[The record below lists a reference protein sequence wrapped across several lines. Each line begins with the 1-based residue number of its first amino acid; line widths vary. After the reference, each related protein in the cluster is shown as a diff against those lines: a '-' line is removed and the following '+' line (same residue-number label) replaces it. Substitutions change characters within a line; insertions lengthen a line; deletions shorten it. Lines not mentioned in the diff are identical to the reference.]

1 MMKRISLLL
10 ALVMLLA
17 LVPKASLAEGAA
29 PCDDPFEITEVII
42 EGFTVPAWGEHP
54 DYEISVPEGAHY
66 SLTYYDWNW
75 EDEQGDYD
83 ELPPDAVFDNES
95 LGYYMYMNVVA
106 EDGYFFSDE
115 VVFLINGTEEYVRFM
130 FPERV
135 EVAILTT
142 YFYVE
147 NGGGFVPGDVD
158 LNGAV
163 ETADALLA
171 LRNVLHIAEL
181 DDAQLTAADVDGDG
195 RVSVTDAVVIL
206 RLALGLMQ

>member
-1 MMKRISLLL
+1 MIKRITTALTLAILL
-10 ALVMLLA
+10 ALA
-17 LVPKASLAEGAA
+17 PITALAEGAA
-29 PCDDPFEITEVII
+29 PRDDPYEIREVRI

-147 NGGGFVPGDVD
+147 NGGSFVPGDVD

-171 LRNVLHIAEL
+171 LRNVLTLLSLMMRSSPLRMWMATAEC
-181 DDAQLTAADVDGDG
+181 
-195 RVSVTDAVVIL
+195 R
-206 RLALGLMQ
+206 